1 MTARAWLGVVLAI
14 AASALGA
21 ASWLRCEGESPVI
34 TGPAQLYVGRS
45 DTPVAVEA
53 SDARS
58 GIRSLELR
66 IAQGSVDQQLATS
79 EIPGSLVTGG
89 ARDATQRIEAVVN
102 AETLGLHEG
111 DARLIAKAQ
120 DWSWRNWFRGG
131 VTTLEIPVTV
141 DLTKPRIVVET
152 GQTYVQRGGAG
163 AVVYSVRE
171 ATRRDG
177 VQVGDA
183 FFAGRP
189 FPGDPKRRIALF
201 AIPRDVALNPRIAV
215 IAVDLAGNEAA
226 ATWPVALEERVFDDV
241 RIDLSNSFLEVKVR
255 ELAENV
261 GVKEPD
267 ALAAFQEINSE
278 IRAENE
284 KKIRE
289 LIAKSSDEPLFARRL
304 PADDELAGDEPLRR
318 AAQLLRR
325 RASKVSEAI
334 HYGYDLASL
343 GGRSIT
349 ASNRGRVLLRGRP
362 RHLRQLR
369 APRPRARARHAL
381 RPSLAASTCKAG
393 DTRRE
398 GPDARALR
406 RDRPRGRRSPAL
418 RHAGRRRLRGSG
430 RSGGTRSGSRA
441 RRCAAE
447 QRGGDAAH
455 PRPPR
460 ARSARGAARLVSRA
474 SAATCPGAA
483 RATRTRSGSPRR
495 CCSRRASRR

>member
-1 MTARAWLGVVLAI
+1 VTARAWLGVVLAI

-21 ASWLRCEGESPVI
+21 ASWLRCEGESPVV

-45 DTPVAVEA
+45 ETPVAVEA

-102 AETLGLHEG
+102 AEALGLHEG

-141 DLTKPRIVVET
+141 DMTKPRIVVET

-163 AVVYSVRE
+163 AVVYSVPE
-171 ATRRDG
+171 PTRRDG

-201 AIPRDVALNPRIAV
+201 AIPRDVAPNPRIAV

-226 ATWPVALEERVFDDV
+226 AMWPVALEERAFDDV
-241 RIDLSNSFLEVKVR
+241 RIDLSSSFLEVKVR

-267 ALAAFQEINSE
+267 ALSAFKKINSE
-278 IRAENE
+278 IRAQNE
-284 KKIRE
+284 KKVRE
-289 LIAKSSDEPLFARRL
+289 LIAKSSDEPLFRGAFQQMRNSAVTSRFAERRSYYVQ
-304 PADDELAGDEPLRR
+304 GT
-318 AAQLLRR
+318 
-325 RASKVSEAI
+325 KVSEAI
-334 HYGYDLASL
+334 HFGYDLASTA
-343 GGRSIT
+343 GAPIE
-349 ASNRGRVLLRGRP
+349 ASNRGRVLYAGELGIYGNCVLLDHGLGLVSLYG
-362 RHLRQLR
+362 HLSQIDV
-369 APRPRARARHAL
+369 
-381 RPSLAASTCKAG
+381 KEG
-393 DTRRE
+393 DLVE
-398 GPDARALR
+398 KNQKL
-406 RDRPRGRRSPAL
+406 
-418 RHAGRRRLRGSG
+418 G
-430 RSGGTRSGSRA
+430 RSGATGLA
-441 RRCAAE
+441 
-447 QRGGDAAH
+447 GGDHLHFAMLVGDAYVD
-455 PRPPR
+455 PTEWWDAKWVDEKVMSRLNG
-460 ARSARGAARLVSRA
+460 GAAP
-474 SAATCPGAA
+474 AAPA
-483 RATRTRSGSPRR
+483 P
-495 CCSRRASRR
+495 

>member
-1 MTARAWLGVVLAI
+1 VTARAWLGVVLAI

-21 ASWLRCEGESPVI
+21 ASWLRCEGENPVI

-89 ARDATQRIEAVVN
+89 ARGATQRIEAAVN

-120 DWSWRNWFRGG
+120 DWSWRNWFRGA

-141 DLTKPRIVVET
+141 DMTKPRIVVET

-171 ATRRDG
+171 PTRRDG

-201 AIPRDVALNPRIAV
+201 AIPRDVAPNPRIAV

-267 ALAAFQEINSE
+267 ALTAFKKINSE
-278 IRAENE
+278 IRAQNE
-284 KKIRE
+284 KRVRE
-289 LIAKSSDEPLFARRL
+289 LIAKSSDEPLFRGAFQQMRNSAVTSRFAERRSYY
-304 PADDELAGDEPLRR
+304 
-318 AAQLLRR
+318 AQGT
-325 RASKVSEAI
+325 KVSEAI
-334 HYGYDLASL
+334 HFGYDLASTA
-343 GGRSIT
+343 GAPIE
-349 ASNRGRVLLRGRP
+349 ASNRGRVLYAGELGIYGNCVLLDHGLGLVSLYG
-362 RHLRQLR
+362 HLSQIDV
-369 APRPRARARHAL
+369 
-381 RPSLAASTCKAG
+381 KEG
-393 DTRRE
+393 DLVE
-398 GPDARALR
+398 KSQKL
-406 RDRPRGRRSPAL
+406 
-418 RHAGRRRLRGSG
+418 G
-430 RSGGTRSGSRA
+430 RSGATGLAGGDHLHFAMLVGDAYVDPTEWWDAKWVDEKVMSRLKDG
-441 RRCAAE
+441 AAE
-447 QRGGDAAH
+447 TPA
-455 PRPPR
+455 P
-460 ARSARGAARLVSRA
+460 
-474 SAATCPGAA
+474 
-483 RATRTRSGSPRR
+483 
-495 CCSRRASRR
+495 